1 MNGANP
7 VAMIFARE
15 VSDPLTSLV
24 KKIDAATADA
34 SKCKMG
40 SFVVFMSDTEGL
52 KDQLKKL
59 AKDEHLKKTV
69 LSIDNPAGPKGYDIV
84 KDADITVV
92 LYTKRNVKSNY
103 AFRKGELDAKAIERI
118 MKDVPKILPEKKSEA
133 Q

>member
-59 AKDEHLKKTV
+59 AKDEDLKKTV
-69 LSIDNPAGPKGYDIV
+69 LSIDNPAGPKGYNIV

-92 LYTKRNVKSNY
+92 LYTKRTVKSNY
-103 AFRKGELDAKAIERI
+103 AFRKGELDAKAIDKI
-118 MKDVPKILPEKKSEA
+118 VADIPKILPEKK
-133 Q
+133 